1 MSDEIQPLD
10 EELPAALSDIFN
22 TSDSTAALEKKLNKV
37 HEEEHQIFIFNTGIG
52 IWINRLMPI
61 PVIAAGII
69 YQLNPNI
76 LSVELA
82 NSTLSLMLILILMGQ
97 ILWQLLL
104 AKRARGLKLTRAG
117 FEIQGVIARRKGQP
131 FQSLE
136 GYDDVS
142 NTLQDEHL
150 QAISHRI
157 FGILA
162 ILCYLGTFAG
172 SIILKPP
179 AAWNEMLEVNLADPW
194 PFILAMSVAIG
205 TGLSILVWVAAIM
218 DPTKDF
224 DTSQPTGLLATY
236 YPSGH
241 PTLLT
246 APFSQTLLYLME
258 PGLANRWLQHTREI
272 GTLSIEG
279 TSEVE
284 ARERTLFLLHLHQ
297 EGVLNIEEVKS
308 ELSEIFPEY
317 AVDGILNHEVFNIK
331 MIHKLFNLMRERNP
345 SFFRTID
352 RLEHGFINQ
361 LREMRESPFI
371 FDCEVDREV
380 DSGEAN
386 LMIFL
391 GNTQQ
396 KSSTYKIE
404 VHSPGMVPEHQ
415 SIQILFSE
423 NQSIDL
429 PEEDD
434 LKIITEGDNDLIHI
448 MGTALDCGSVIWLT
462 MQPQKK
468 GNYHTHVSLLDDKG
482 NILEGKSMRTNVSKN
497 ISAALKQNAGKAGKA
512 GGLAVPILK
521 AAPSLRKLFGLL

>member
-179 AAWNEMLEVNLADPW
+179 AAWNEMLEVNLADP
-194 PFILAMSVAIG
+194 
-205 TGLSILVWVAAIM
+205 
-218 DPTKDF
+218 
-224 DTSQPTGLLATY
+224 
-236 YPSGH
+236 
-241 PTLLT
+241 
-246 APFSQTLLYLME
+246 
-258 PGLANRWLQHTREI
+258 
-272 GTLSIEG
+272 
-279 TSEVE
+279 
-284 ARERTLFLLHLHQ
+284 
-297 EGVLNIEEVKS
+297 
-308 ELSEIFPEY
+308 
-317 AVDGILNHEVFNIK
+317 
-331 MIHKLFNLMRERNP
+331 
-345 SFFRTID
+345 
-352 RLEHGFINQ
+352 
-361 LREMRESPFI
+361 
-371 FDCEVDREV
+371 
-380 DSGEAN
+380 
-386 LMIFL
+386 
-391 GNTQQ
+391 
-396 KSSTYKIE
+396 
-404 VHSPGMVPEHQ
+404 
-415 SIQILFSE
+415 
-423 NQSIDL
+423 
-429 PEEDD
+429 
-434 LKIITEGDNDLIHI
+434 
-448 MGTALDCGSVIWLT
+448 
-462 MQPQKK
+462 
-468 GNYHTHVSLLDDKG
+468 
-482 NILEGKSMRTNVSKN
+482 
-497 ISAALKQNAGKAGKA
+497 
-512 GGLAVPILK
+512 
-521 AAPSLRKLFGLL
+521 